1 MRRCVSPAERD
12 TETTRPYRVLRK
24 TIALIALA
32 FACAT
37 PRPEQALP
45 EEMTYGVSVQTLQDA
60 VLATLEEMK
69 LQVES
74 SDEATGIIRS
84 ARAVFRRPEVA
95 QYMDCGDDRLL
106 GSYTARPGF
115 KAEYLMNV
123 RLSSDSTGASLRVR
137 ASYFGR
143 TNGRRHSCV
152 SLGKIEREFLD
163 TFQARL
169 GGTD

>member
-45 EEMTYGVSVQTLQDA
+45 EEMTYDVSVQTLQDA